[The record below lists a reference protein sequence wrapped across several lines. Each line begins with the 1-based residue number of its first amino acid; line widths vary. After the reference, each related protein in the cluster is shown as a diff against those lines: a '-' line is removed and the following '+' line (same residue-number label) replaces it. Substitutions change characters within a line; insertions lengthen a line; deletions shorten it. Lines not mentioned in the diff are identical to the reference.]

1 MESSYIFIFDGYHFS
16 FTDGAEFTTVSSTD
30 VGSEPRNPKKQKIC
44 RKLRLAIQKT
54 AQ

>member
-1 MESSYIFIFDGYHFS
+1 MESSYIFDGYHFG

-30 VGSEPRNPKKQKIC
+30 VGSEPRDPKKQKIC
-44 RKLRLAIQKT
+44 LQLPLAIQKT